1 MQTIN
6 LGRLAFKMQGDHQP
20 TSNYS
25 FNSVVRKGAGSYVW
39 SSQTPGN
46 STDFTGVGSWKLLVE
61 GYTFAGAYDTYA
73 TYAPGVIVFHNGS
86 CWLQVASV
94 SFSAVEP
101 REAVNN
107 QWQKLAAGW
116 HYAPFVENANVE
128 AGQVSTV
135 GGRTYLCLQ
144 SSSGYT
150 YAQLA
155 DWACIAD
162 GMRFTCVWQPNT
174 QYFVGD
180 VFEHVGGELRE
191 VTTAFVSSDLL
202 TLDNSR
208 SLLRSVPSAVGGT
221 GTRVLTADGDTYA
234 WAVAKGG
241 NATHITASAALVTGA
256 SYLCDTSGG
265 SFTVT
270 LPATPARG
278 EAVKIVD
285 GADFEANPLYIDF
298 GGVPYEGVVDTL
310 ALDVSRNLELMYI
323 NPTIGWRAI

>member
-6 LGRLAFKMQGDHQP
+6 LGRLAFKMQGEHQ
-20 TSNYS
+20 THITYS

-39 SSQTPGN
+39 SSPTPGN

-61 GYTFAGAYDTYA
+61 GYTFAGAYEPSV
-73 TYAPGVIVFHNGS
+73 TYAPGVLVFHNGS
-86 CWLQVASV
+86 CWLQVAPV
-94 SFSAVEP
+94 SFSATEP

-107 QWQKLAAGW
+107 QWRKLAVGW
-116 HYAPFVENANVE
+116 HYKPFVENTNVE

-155 DWACIAD
+155 SWACIAS
-162 GMRFTCVWQPNT
+162 GMRFTGMWTPNT
-174 QYFVGD
+174 QYVVGD
-180 VFEHVGGELRE
+180 VFDRSGELRE
-191 VTTAFVSSDLL
+191 VTTAFVSSDLPSH
-202 TLDNSR
+202 DNSR
-208 SLLRSVPSAVGGT
+208 GLIRSVPSTYGGT
-221 GTRVLTADGDTYA
+221 GTRVLTAVGDTYS

-241 NATHITASAALVTGA
+241 NATHLTASAALVTGT

-270 LPATPARG
+270 LPAAPARG

-310 ALDVSRNLELMYI
+310 AIDVSRNLELMYI